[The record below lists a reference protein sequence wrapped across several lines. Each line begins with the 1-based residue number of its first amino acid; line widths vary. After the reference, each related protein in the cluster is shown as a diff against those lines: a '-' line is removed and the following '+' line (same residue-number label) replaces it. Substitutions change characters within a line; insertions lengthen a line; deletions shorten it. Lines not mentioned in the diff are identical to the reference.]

1 MWALVVAMHR
11 LSCSAAC
18 GIFLEQELNPCL
30 LHWQTHCTTRKMP
43 NKDLLVKEEEIF
55 RPGVTIDTC
64 YTWGREVRV
73 SFGLLHIL

>member
-1 MWALVVAMHR
+1 MWDFPGA
-11 LSCSAAC
+11 
-18 GIFLEQELNPCL
+18 GIEPMSPAWFP
-30 LHWQTHCTTRKMP
+30 CTTRKMP